1 MIIMMERE
9 LWQHHK
15 DNLKEILK
23 MDNLMVMGNFFG
35 KMVLFIVE
43 TIIKEKDKEMVN
55 FLIVKTQVYQEAF
68 GKKEF

>member
-1 MIIMMERE
+1 
-9 LWQHHK
+9 
-15 DNLKEILK
+15 